1 MVDRLDGLDEVVVF
15 DTETTGTSRE
25 DRVVSLG
32 MVRLSPELELI
43 DSLHLV
49 FNPGRPSHPMA
60 QSVHG
65 LSDAYLRRQDPFER
79 HAEAILDFS
88 RGAVLVAHNMSFDW
102 RMMGQEFERLGPGGF
117 DPLAPRYCTVRGWRA
132 RHPGKRGKLDLVL
145 AEIGLSRDG
154 QTHGA
159 YEDAVLAAQVLRHLH
174 GRACFGPVRLIP
186 PSNER

>member
-1 MVDRLDGLDEVVVF
+1 MAGRLDGRDEVVVF

-32 MVRLSPELELI
+32 MVRLAPNLELI

-60 QSVHG
+60 QAVHG

-79 HAEAILDFS
+79 HAENILSFS
-88 RGAVLVAHNMSFDW
+88 RGAALVAHNLSFDW
-102 RMMGQEFERLGPGGF
+102 RMMGQEFERLGAGGF
-117 DPLAPRYCTVRGWRA
+117 DPAARRFCTVRGWKT
-132 RHPGKRGKLDLVL
+132 RHPGKRGKLDLIL
-145 AEIGLSRDG
+145 AEIGLYRDG
-154 QTHGA
+154 HIHGA

-174 GRACFGPVRLIP
+174 DRPCFGPVRLIP
-186 PSNER
+186 PGNER